1 MCTKYV
7 YRYIYHIIHLC
18 IDKCMRI
25 CLTCN
30 NCEPYTN
37 CYNPFA
43 QTAMVKGT
51 VDWWILYTAR
61 GGHLAVWYPVLTTST
76 AAGVLRPQYLN
87 PPFLKNRYQ
96 IFIFEDS
103 KPSTNSPQKKRCLKM
118 SMAFPCNL
126 HHFWPCGPDIQG
138 LPKFCAPPHCPPAAA
153 ANWRAARWRWASED
167 TAKSS
172 RPCLSSRIFW
182 VAAWLFHK
190 YWD

>member
-1 MCTKYV
+1 MYVHLFNLQQLRTIYQLLQTICTNGHGK
-7 YRYIYHIIHLC
+7 RDRGL
-18 IDKCMRI
+18 
-25 CLTCN
+25 
-30 NCEPYTN
+30 
-37 CYNPFA
+37 
-43 QTAMVKGT
+43 
-51 VDWWILYTAR
+51 VDSMTAR
-61 GGHLAVWYPVLTTST
+61 GGHRGLVWYPVLTTST

-103 KPSTNSPQKKRCLKM
+103 KPSQFSQKKTCLKI

-138 LPKFCAPPHCPPAAA
+138 LPRFCAPPHCPPAAA

-172 RPCLSSRIFW
+172 RPCLISRIFW
-182 VAAWLFHK
+182 VAAWLFHRYK